1 MACHLAMRAV
11 QPGVDEAGAASAP
24 LLTEAMLARNAGREY
39 ATKGLCE
46 FGDKYYALV
55 LRRAGHAVP
64 ATRSVQ

>member
-1 MACHLAMRAV
+1 MLVRS
-11 QPGVDEAGAASAP
+11 AG
-24 LLTEAMLARNAGREY
+24 LEN

-64 ATRSVQ
+64 ATRSVQWPPHQQSHASQLRGRLCGPARLGHVCGI